1 MSQGSAASKSPAKAS
16 ERLVSLDVYRGVVML
31 LLVFFDAP
39 NGWTSAV
46 TNAHGPGTWQRSFAR
61 QFEHVEWQG
70 LTLWDMV
77 QPSFMFVV
85 GVAVAFSYAARARR
99 GD

>member
-1 MSQGSAASKSPAKAS
+1 MSQGIVTSDSPPKSS

-46 TNAHGPGTWQRSFAR
+46 INAHGEGTWQRAVAW

-70 LTLWDMV
+70 
-77 QPSFMFVV
+77 
-85 GVAVAFSYAARARR
+85 
-99 GD
+99 